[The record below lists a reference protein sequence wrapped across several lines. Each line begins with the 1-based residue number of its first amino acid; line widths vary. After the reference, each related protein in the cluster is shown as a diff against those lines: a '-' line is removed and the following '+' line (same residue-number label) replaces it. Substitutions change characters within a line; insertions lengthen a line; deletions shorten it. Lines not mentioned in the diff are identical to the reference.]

1 VTAPAAASRPQA
13 LSGVPAAV
21 APTLRGVPPAIR
33 RGATPAIDGEVV
45 RDLMEMMGSEF
56 SDLVR
61 VYLEDTPKSLAALAR
76 AAASGGVEGLVG
88 PAHSLKSTS
97 ANLGALALSEMAK
110 GIEQGA
116 RQGRLA
122 AEPAVLVAEAQ
133 AEFRRVAEELG
144 RLPGVK

>member
-1 VTAPAAASRPQA
+1 M
-13 LSGVPAAV
+13 LAAV
-21 APTLRGVPPAIR
+21 ASTVRSVPPAIR
-33 RGATPAIDGEVV
+33 RDAAPAIDGEVV

-76 AAASGGVEGLVG
+76 AAASGRVEGLVG

-116 RQGRLA
+116 RQGRLM

-133 AEFRRVAEELG
+133 SEFRRVAEELG